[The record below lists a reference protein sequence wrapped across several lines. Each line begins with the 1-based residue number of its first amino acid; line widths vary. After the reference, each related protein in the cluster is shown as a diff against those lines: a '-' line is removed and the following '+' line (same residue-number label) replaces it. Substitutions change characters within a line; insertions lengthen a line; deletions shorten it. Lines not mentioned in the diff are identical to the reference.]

1 MIRCTFIILFV
12 FAGAAARADDPA
24 AKEAKKLQGE
34 WQVVEGERNGK
45 KATRES
51 AEIKDMRFVFKENEL
66 IVRLANGNGA
76 ERRSNFKLDPARTP
90 KEIDI
95 TSLDGQEKGQT
106 TAAIYKLEKDR
117 LTICLPYFVKNPGDR
132 PKEFKAGA
140 DDGVMLIVLERVKPK

>member
-1 MIRCTFIILFV
+1 MIRLTLITLFV
-12 FAGAAARADDPA
+12 FSGTMVRADDPA

-51 AEIKDMRFVFKENEL
+51 AEIKDMRFVFKDNEL
-66 IVRLANGNGA
+66 IVGIANGNGA
-76 ERRSNFKLDPARTP
+76 ERKSNFKLDPAKMPT
-90 KEIDI
+90 EIDI

-106 TAAIYKLEKDR
+106 TAGIYKLDKDR
-117 LTICLPYFVKNPGDR
+117 LTICMPYSPKNPGDR

-140 DDGVMLIVLERVKPK
+140 DDNVLLIVLERVKPK

>member
-24 AKEAKKLQGE
+24 AKQAKKLQGE

-66 IVRLANGNGA
+66 GG
-76 ERRSNFKLDPARTP
+76 RRALPARLLEGLRRTCLRSTRAP
-90 KEIDI
+90 
-95 TSLDGQEKGQT
+95 S
-106 TAAIYKLEKDR
+106 TA
-117 LTICLPYFVKNPGDR
+117 G
-132 PKEFKAGA
+132 
-140 DDGVMLIVLERVKPK
+140 